1 MSAASATGTGHSGAA
16 RWSLRLFGGFELEA
30 LPSHERLTLG
40 KRERVLLA
48 YLALS
53 PDCRQHRRRLATL
66 LWGDST
72 DETSLDNLRTCI
84 WSLRRA
90 LNDTKHSFIASEGE
104 RMVLNAAAFH
114 VDVLEF
120 RRSAV
125 QSGLNEL
132 EAAAKLYSG
141 EFLDGLSIEGEE
153 FESWRRGEATRYR
166 DQVLDVLNRLMTQL
180 SERREVERAIQ
191 MGTRIL
197 QLEPLHEPAARHL
210 MRLYS
215 ESGRRGAATQL
226 YRKLTD
232 GLRTELQAQPEAATR
247 LVFAKIG
254 HTGEERSDAPANP
267 AVRMESRAIAVLP
280 FVNMSGDPGQEF
292 FSDGM
297 TEEITSALAKV
308 PNLQVIAR
316 TSAFQFKGQ
325 NRDVRVVGQ
334 TLGVSHL
341 IEGSVRRADERVR
354 ITAQLVRTD
363 DGRHLWAESYDRR
376 LTDIF
381 AIQEEIAQAIAAALR
396 APLGLEPGGRLVPNR
411 TGDLE
416 SYQQY
421 LVARGLYRARGAG
434 VGQAIATLEPLV
446 ARDPTYAPAWALL
459 ARSHSLAPIY
469 NPVLYSGHIE
479 DARRLWQSS
488 LSRMEA
494 AGRCAIQLDA
504 KRADGYG
511 ALACIQT
518 LKGSWIEA
526 DDLFAQ
532 ALALDPNDPETLHNH
547 SVLLAMLGKSQSALA
562 MRERLRA
569 MEPLVSVYNIYTA
582 FLLWAT
588 EERAAAISLVEQMPV
603 AAFGGFYRNV
613 VLAEAYAAIGRFAEA
628 ADTLLL
634 ITGNQVTRQ
643 SVEDAA
649 RLLRTAPSK
658 TKTPAALPKL
668 EGELGFVY
676 AHVGALERVMEF
688 AERNLEIGWVGSHAN
703 FPLWTHEHSTLR
715 KTKRFKA
722 YARAAGMIDYW
733 RVRGWPDL
741 WGPRDADE

>member
-1 MSAASATGTGHSGAA
+1 
-16 RWSLRLFGGFELEA
+16 
-30 LPSHERLTLG
+30 
-40 KRERVLLA
+40 
-48 YLALS
+48 
-53 PDCRQHRRRLATL
+53 
-66 LWGDST
+66 
-72 DETSLDNLRTCI
+72 
-84 WSLRRA
+84 
-90 LNDTKHSFIASEGE
+90 
-104 RMVLNAAAFH
+104 
-114 VDVLEF
+114 
-120 RRSAV
+120 
-125 QSGLNEL
+125 
-132 EAAAKLYSG
+132 
-141 EFLDGLSIEGEE
+141 
-153 FESWRRGEATRYR
+153 
-166 DQVLDVLNRLMTQL
+166 MTQL
-180 SERREVERAIQ
+180 SERHEVERAIQ

-197 QLEPLHEPAARHL
+197 QLEPLHEPAVRHL

-232 GLRTELQAQPEAATR
+232 ALRAELQAQPEAATR
-247 LVFAKIG
+247 LAFAEIS
-254 HTGEERSDAPANP
+254 HTGEERSDAQAIP
-267 AVRMESRAIAVLP
+267 AVRRKSPAIAVLP
-280 FVNMSGDPGQEF
+280 FVNMSGDPSQEF

-308 PNLQVIAR
+308 PKLEVIAR

-325 NRDVRVVGQ
+325 SRDVRAVGL

-363 DGRHLWAESYDRR
+363 DGRHLWAETYDRR

-381 AIQEEIAQAIAAALR
+381 AIQEDIAQAIATALR

-411 TGDLE
+411 TSDLE

-446 ARDPTYAPAWALL
+446 ARDAAYAPAWALL
-459 ARSHSLAPIY
+459 ARSYSLAPIY

-488 LSRMEA
+488 LNKMED
-494 AGRCAIQLDA
+494 AGRRAIQLDPE
-504 KRADGYG
+504 RADGYG
-511 ALACIQT
+511 ALACIHT

-526 DDLFAQ
+526 DDLFAK

-547 SVLLAMLGKSQSALA
+547 SVLLAMVGKSGSALVL
-562 MRERLRA
+562 RERLRA

-588 EERAAAISLVEQMPV
+588 GERAAAISMVEQMPV

-613 VLAEAYAAIGRFAEA
+613 VLAEAYAAVGRFAEA

-649 RLLRTAPSK
+649 RLLRTAPSS

-733 RVRGWPDL
+733 RVHGWPDL
-741 WGPRDADE
+741 WGPGDAEE